1 MGGHDFVSSR
11 SRRRRKRR
19 RRGEEE
25 EMLRE
30 CLTVDVLYYLEELY
44 TDPFVIIRP
53 RYTELVA

>member
-1 MGGHDFVSSR
+1 
-11 SRRRRKRR
+11 
-19 RRGEEE
+19 
-25 EMLRE
+25 MLRE